1 MRLLTGNLIF
11 FIYDLQIYDLRF
23 ILQSYIVNCQI
34 VHLKGL
40 EGLLELVVEAE
51 GVGIH
56 ATVVV
61 VALDDLRTQ

>member
-11 FIYDLQIYDLRF
+11 FGRRRAAIGYWLLE
-23 ILQSYIVNCQI
+23 
-34 VHLKGL
+34 GL
-40 EGLLELVVEAE
+40 EGLLDLVVEAE

-56 ATVVV
+56 ATMVV